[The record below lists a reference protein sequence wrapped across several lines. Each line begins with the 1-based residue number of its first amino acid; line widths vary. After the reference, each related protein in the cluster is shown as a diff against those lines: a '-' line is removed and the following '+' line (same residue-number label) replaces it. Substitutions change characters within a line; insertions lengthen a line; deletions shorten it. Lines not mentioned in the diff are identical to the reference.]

1 MAKRRFKTKLSRAQK
16 RKNIRF
22 FFIVFLGC
30 YAFTLFFCY
39 AIEVFEGGEPILE
52 VLLMGLALTFFVLV
66 MLLSPVIVAAFVLGV
81 QMGKAKRVRDNVTF
95 VPSQNIDYYRDILR
109 ELNPPT
115 VSLLI
120 DLDLYGQKDIAATLL
135 RMQNKGVIAFQEN
148 GHITVTEQK
157 GKNAALLDDSEKEL
171 LTAVSRGTL
180 NKKGSLSTWK
190 RNRFR
195 EAQKAGYIQ
204 KREDRFQ
211 KNVNKYAVIS
221 LVVTV
226 VDMILW
232 GFFMQFELYNYPIVT
247 IVCLLV
253 IGTVLFTPWYLVAR
267 ESVYWKRGDVLW
279 ERTPLGNEMAEKI
292 AGLSRFIHEFS
303 MLSEANKEQ
312 VALWDEYLV
321 YAVLLEEN
329 EKIVADICKKHKV
342 NLRGFGV
349 Y

>member
-1 MAKRRFKTKLSRAQK
+1 M
-16 RKNIRF
+16 
-22 FFIVFLGC
+22 
-30 YAFTLFFCY
+30 LF
-39 AIEVFEGGEPILE
+39 VP
-52 VLLMGLALTFFVLV
+52 V
-66 MLLSPVIVAAFVLGV
+66 MVAAFALGV

-135 RMQNKGVIAFQEN
+135 RMQNKGVIAFQAD
-148 GHITVTEQK
+148 GRVTVAKQD
-157 GKNAALLDDSEKEL
+157 AAPLDDSEKEL
-171 LTAVSRGTL
+171 LAAVSRGTL

-190 RNRFR
+190 RKRFT
-195 EAQKAGYIQ
+195 EAEKAGYIQ
-204 KREDRFQ
+204 KREDLFQ
-211 KNVNKYAVIS
+211 KNINKYAVIS
-221 LVVTV
+221 LVATV

-232 GFFMQFELYNYPIVT
+232 GNFLHFEIYNYPIIT
-247 IVCLLV
+247 IACLLV
-253 IGTVLFTPWYLVAR
+253 IGTVLFIPWYLMTR
-267 ESVYWKRGDVLW
+267 ESVYWKRGDVIW

-312 VALWDEYLV
+312 VALWDDYLV

-329 EKIVADICKKHKV
+329 EKVVADICKKHKI
-342 NLRGFGV
+342 NLRRFGV
-349 Y
+349 